1 MTEAVPSAVTVT
13 FKVRAMQGFRKLHAQ
28 LTFETSRASAE
39 CGWYRGDPFLL
50 QLGREVAVRRDPAG
64 SWHHEA
70 EMTWPGAGQVG
81 AWADDPGEE
90 THCFLRR
97 LSHAPQVPAAGST
110 GGEEGVPRMC
120 VYSFCTL

>member
-1 MTEAVPSAVTVT
+1 MTAT

-28 LTFETSRASAE
+28 LTFEPSCASAE

-50 QLGREVAVRRDPAG
+50 QLGREVAVHCDPAG

-70 EMTWPGAGQVG
+70 EMTWPGAAQ
-81 AWADDPGEE
+81 ADDPGEE
-90 THCFLRR
+90 TRCFPRR

-110 GGEEGVPRMC
+110 GGEERVPRMC
-120 VYSFCTL
+120 VYSFRAL